1 MRVNKHR
8 PPNWRYFIYL
18 IPDGRSFVTSFI
30 REVAESAFEEKF
42 IADFGWFVVRV
53 NSFSD
58 VVNGVLH
65 IYFNEKREDVIGKHV

>member
-8 PPNWRYFIYL
+8 PPNWWYFIYL
-18 IPDGRSFVTSFI
+18 IRDGRSFVTSF
-30 REVAESAFEEKF
+30 VAESTFEEKF
-42 IADFGWFVVRV
+42 ISKFGKFVVRV

-65 IYFNEKREDVIGKHV
+65 IYFSEKREDVIGKHV